1 MPYVMDP
8 DHVESIVRGLLGAI
22 DVDGG
27 ATDEQLSVLW
37 SITDHL
43 WKRPDLSD
51 AGLRP
56 LSSADTARELI
67 DEGERRRFHLIMV
80 TLESCRHPFSEAQ
93 VERAE
98 EFAVAL
104 RIDGADLEIF
114 RDWID
119 GGVERAMGD
128 WMRCFGSLVRTN
140 SEPSLLAASDGGD
153 VSEADV
159 WVSQKVDPVLQ
170 ARLGEFHDLPD
181 GSLGQAYLEFYRRNG
196 IDVPGSTEGSVMSAV
211 AVSHDM
217 NHVIAGYE
225 PTGQGEIALG
235 AFQMAMHDSEENL
248 IQFLGNLLIHE
259 AGVLDPGG
267 FSPVSASL
275 QRPGAIELLGEAV
288 DRGAQCRRD
297 FSHTD
302 HLAMAAWS
310 LDEVREEFGVV
321 PVTVVS

>member
-1 MPYVMDP
+1 
-8 DHVESIVRGLLGAI
+8 
-22 DVDGG
+22 
-27 ATDEQLSVLW
+27 
-37 SITDHL
+37 
-43 WKRPDLSD
+43 
-51 AGLRP
+51 
-56 LSSADTARELI
+56 
-67 DEGERRRFHLIMV
+67 
-80 TLESCRHPFSEAQ
+80 
-93 VERAE
+93 
-98 EFAVAL
+98 
-104 RIDGADLEIF
+104 
-114 RDWID
+114 
-119 GGVERAMGD
+119 
-128 WMRCFGSLVRTN
+128 
-140 SEPSLLAASDGGD
+140 
-153 VSEADV
+153 
-159 WVSQKVDPVLQ
+159 
-170 ARLGEFHDLPD
+170 
-181 GSLGQAYLEFYRRNG
+181 
-196 IDVPGSTEGSVMSAV
+196 MSAV
-211 AVSHDM
+211 SVSHDM

-275 QRPGAIELLGEAV
+275 QRPGAIELLGEAF